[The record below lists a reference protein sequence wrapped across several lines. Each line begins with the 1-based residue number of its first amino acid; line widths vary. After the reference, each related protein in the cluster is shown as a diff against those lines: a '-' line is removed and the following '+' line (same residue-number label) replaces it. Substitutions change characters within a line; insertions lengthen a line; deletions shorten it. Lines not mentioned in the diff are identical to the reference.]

1 MSLPPYQISL
11 GRGAPPTRLDPAA
24 ASGRCFGPRS
34 ILGLRAA
41 RPDAPLG
48 LGWSSG
54 TLFPAHR
61 LPSEDAEKWDAPGHR
76 GPSPGA
82 PSLPQ
87 LLRGRTASRTRPR
100 RAPPRVA
107 LASEC
112 LPASATQVRAPGSP
126 SRILLPRTAS
136 RLTTGGRLISA
147 ATPAELRA
155 PPARRLPRGPPL
167 ARALALPHSLRP
179 FPRPLLLLAPLPSA
193 SPARLPP
200 HSAPRQS
207 GVRFGPFEFQSCGSS
222 ESPLQPSPPPQPQGS
237 RVPMGRRADGLGR
250 GMGW

>member
-11 GRGAPPTRLDPAA
+11 GRGAPPTRLGSRSRLRMLLRPTLHPGSPGGSPGRSPRTGLVLWDPL
-24 ASGRCFGPRS
+24 PR
-34 ILGLRAA
+34 A
-41 RPDAPLG
+41 
-48 LGWSSG
+48 
-54 TLFPAHR
+54 R

-107 LASEC
+107 LASER

-136 RLTTGGRLISA
+136 RLTTRGRLISA

-193 SPARLPP
+193 SLARLPP

-207 GVRFGPFEFQSCGSS
+207 GVRFGPFQFQSCPSS
-222 ESPLQPSPPPQPQGS
+222 ESPPQPSPPPQTQGS

-250 GMGW
+250 STGW